1 MDASGRLAK
10 STPGCWGVAQPDSGS
25 GVAAGAGPG
34 GLRGC
39 ADSRRNRVLQGSW
52 ELGGAGLQQ
61 RWEQELVIDAAG
73 SGGGGDESPLRL
85 NDTPCPHLG
94 GGGRKGL
101 GGVLVQ
107 EAPQPG
113 LSPSGSKASG
123 EGVSPSSPCLPVAS
137 PSPTSFP
144 YGLPDLCDPPESLVG
159 IFNKSQS
166 PGSSNQ

>member
-94 GGGRKGL
+94 GGGAKGWEESWSRKRL
-101 GGVLVQ
+101 
-107 EAPQPG
+107 
-113 LSPSGSKASG
+113 
-123 EGVSPSSPCLPVAS
+123 
-137 PSPTSFP
+137 
-144 YGLPDLCDPPESLVG
+144 SLVSLPPAQRPVEKG
-159 IFNKSQS
+159 
-166 PGSSNQ
+166 

>member
-39 ADSRRNRVLQGSW
+39 ADSRPNRVLQGSW

-61 RWEQELVIDAAG
+61 RWERELVIDAAG

-94 GGGRKGL
+94 GRGAQRAGRRPGPGSASAWSLSLRLKGQWKR
-101 GGVLVQ
+101 G
-107 EAPQPG
+107 E
-113 LSPSGSKASG
+113 SKQ
-123 EGVSPSSPCLPVAS
+123 
-137 PSPTSFP
+137 PTSSCCFSKP
-144 YGLPDLCDPPESLVG
+144 DVLPLWTS
-159 IFNKSQS
+159 
-166 PGSSNQ
+166 